1 MGDNVT
7 PILLLV
13 AAMCSSSSSL
23 VSVLGGGGAAFA
35 FWRSKQASA
44 EEGEGE
50 ASAEEGEGEAPSA
63 EEGEGE
69 ASAEEGE
76 GEAPSASPKPSSPVR
91 APVQLIRNVIKKPM
105 RAIKKA
111 FRPSAIKKVFRPS
124 AIKKAFRPSAIKKA
138 FKIKK
143 IRWCFSPETPIKLQN
158 GETVLIK
165 NLKLGDILIND
176 SVVDAVMTIRN
187 TEDPYYTIYDPEL
200 KQDIYVTGS
209 HYVKHEHKY
218 IQVMHLPDA
227 KPTTTIDPVV
237 NCLVTSDHKIPVGSR
252 TFWDWEDNLVPTLKN
267 VDTLINK
274 IRVKRSMKRPN
285 QKLIM
290 V

>member
-1 MGDNVT
+1 MAANML
-7 PILLLV
+7 PIMMMSSM
-13 AAMCSSSSSL
+13 ASSCSSSVSSPA
-23 VSVLGGGGAAFA
+23 VMAFFFWTRVAAFFGSLMKGLNPFSA
-35 FWRSKQASA
+35 VGNVGKKIGRGLTKAGTAISKSA
-44 EEGEGE
+44 
-50 ASAEEGEGEAPSA
+50 
-63 EEGEGE
+63 
-69 ASAEEGE
+69 
-76 GEAPSASPKPSSPVR
+76 
-91 APVQLIRNVIKKPM
+91 KKTG
-105 RAIKKA
+105 RAISRSAKKTGRA
-111 FRPSAIKKVFRPS
+111 L
-124 AIKKAFRPSAIKKA
+124 KKA

-143 IRWCFSPETPIKLQN
+143 IRIKRPRWCFSPETPIKLQN

>member
-1 MGDNVT
+1 MAANML
-7 PILLLV
+7 PIMMMSSM
-13 AAMCSSSSSL
+13 ASSCSSSVSSPA
-23 VSVLGGGGAAFA
+23 VMAFFFWTRVAAFFGA
-35 FWRSKQASA
+35 LMKGLNPFSAVGNVGKKIGRGLTKAGTAISKSA
-44 EEGEGE
+44 
-50 ASAEEGEGEAPSA
+50 
-63 EEGEGE
+63 
-69 ASAEEGE
+69 
-76 GEAPSASPKPSSPVR
+76 
-91 APVQLIRNVIKKPM
+91 KKTG
-105 RAIKKA
+105 RAISRSAKKTGRA
-111 FRPSAIKKVFRPS
+111 L
-124 AIKKAFRPSAIKKA
+124 KKA

-143 IRWCFSPETPIKLQN
+143 IRIKRPRWCFSPETPIKLQN

-274 IRVKRSMKRPN
+274 IRVKRSMKKPN

>member
-1 MGDNVT
+1 MAANML
-7 PILLLV
+7 PIMMMSSM
-13 AAMCSSSSSL
+13 ASSCSSSVSSPA
-23 VSVLGGGGAAFA
+23 VMAFFFWTRVAAFFGA
-35 FWRSKQASA
+35 LMKGLNPFNAVANVGKKIGKGLKTGVKVIGKGLKTGVKVIGKGLKTGVKAIGKSA
-44 EEGEGE
+44 KRTGR
-50 ASAEEGEGEAPSA
+50 
-63 EEGEGE
+63 
-69 ASAEEGE
+69 
-76 GEAPSASPKPSSPVR
+76 V
-91 APVQLIRNVIKKPM
+91 L
-105 RAIKKA
+105 
-111 FRPSAIKKVFRPS
+111 KKV
-124 AIKKAFRPSAIKKA
+124 

-143 IRWCFSPETPIKLQN
+143 IRIKRPRWCFSPETPIKLQN

-165 NLKLGDILIND
+165 NLKLGDILING

-274 IRVKRSMKRPN
+274 IRVKRSMKKPN
-285 QKLIM
+285 QKL
-290 V
+290 

>member
-1 MGDNVT
+1 MAANML
-7 PILLLV
+7 PIMMMSSM
-13 AAMCSSSSSL
+13 ASSCSSSVSSPA
-23 VSVLGGGGAAFA
+23 VIAFFFWTRVAAF
-35 FWRSKQASA
+35 FGSLMKGLNPFSA
-44 EEGEGE
+44 VGNAGK
-50 ASAEEGEGEAPSA
+50 AIGKGLNKAGKAIGKSA
-63 EEGEGE
+63 
-69 ASAEEGE
+69 
-76 GEAPSASPKPSSPVR
+76 
-91 APVQLIRNVIKKPM
+91 KKTG
-105 RAIKKA
+105 RAIGRSAKKTG
-111 FRPSAIKKVFRPS
+111 RAIG
-124 AIKKAFRPSAIKKA
+124 KA
-138 FKIKK
+138 FKGL
-143 IRWCFSPETPIKLQN
+143 CFSPETPIKLQN

-165 NLKLGDILIND
+165 NLKLGDILING

-187 TEDPYYTIYDPEL
+187 TEDPYYAIYDSEL

-227 KPTTTIDPVV
+227 KPTTTIDPVL

-274 IRVKRSMKRPN
+274 IRVKRSMKKPN